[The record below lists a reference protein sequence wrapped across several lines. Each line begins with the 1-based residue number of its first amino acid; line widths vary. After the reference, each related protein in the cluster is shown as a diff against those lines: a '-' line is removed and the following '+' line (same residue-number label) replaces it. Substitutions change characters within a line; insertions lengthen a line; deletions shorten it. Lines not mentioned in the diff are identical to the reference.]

1 TGAGGHAAAGAL
13 HGQRG
18 HDRGGRVLRR
28 PPRRRGRPLV
38 RLVGVSVKGWTI
50 VFEGHRIQ
58 ADLVAAALEADGLR
72 VEVFGDNAYGVGVD
86 LTEARVMV
94 QDRRAQTAYRSS
106 KEAHAL

>member
-1 TGAGGHAAAGAL
+1 MN
-13 HGQRG
+13 
-18 HDRGGRVLRR
+18 
-28 PPRRRGRPLV
+28 
-38 RLVGVSVKGWTI
+38 VKGWTI

-94 QDRRAQTAYRSS
+94 PEEQAQTARRII
-106 KEAHAL
+106 KEAEAAQPEADLEIDSEVGPEDV

>member
-1 TGAGGHAAAGAL
+1 MSI
-13 HGQRG
+13 R
-18 HDRGGRVLRR
+18 
-28 PPRRRGRPLV
+28 
-38 RLVGVSVKGWTI
+38 GWTV

-94 QDRRAQTAYRSS
+94 PEEQAQTARRII
-106 KEAHAL
+106 KEAEASPPEADLEIDSEIGPEDV